1 MAVSACYEFYTQ
13 KKNTKF
19 MWRVASDGILQN
31 LKQVNY
37 PLPIRDDNGEHEYL
51 GKKYSFVL
59 KGDLD

>member
-1 MAVSACYEFYTQ
+1 MAVRACYEFYPQ

-37 PLPIRDDNGEHEYL
+37 PLAIRDDNGEYEYL